1 MLCLWIERTYLDY
14 KNYLSN
20 SLTATGVDIYPA
32 TLVAAINSVTKFHRG
47 TKAAQPTNPSGTA
60 YTALAALE
68 GDRRAN
74 LELGE
79 TRNPSQIKTNRH
91 PIPLLEERK
100 TRVKKQRSSATTAA
114 NSVTSSVS
122 AEGRRK
128 TPPDHLTLLLL
139 P

>member
-68 GDRRAN
+68 G
-74 LELGE
+74 
-79 TRNPSQIKTNRH
+79 T
-91 PIPLLEERK
+91 
-100 TRVKKQRSSATTAA
+100 
-114 NSVTSSVS
+114 
-122 AEGRRK
+122 EGQ
-128 TPPDHLTLLLL
+128 T
-139 P
+139 